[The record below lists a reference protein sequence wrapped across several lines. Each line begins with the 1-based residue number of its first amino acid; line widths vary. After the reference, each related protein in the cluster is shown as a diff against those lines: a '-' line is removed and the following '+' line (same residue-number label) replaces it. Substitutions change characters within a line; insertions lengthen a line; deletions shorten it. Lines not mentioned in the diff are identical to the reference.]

1 MLPGCSCFDER
12 AAVTVTVSV
21 MVLGVAL
28 AYALPC
34 AFPWLLLLSRRAAVE
49 VTVPVLVQQALAH
62 LERAALVYA
71 LPSSLAA
78 PVLGRARSRGGD
90 SASAKST
97 GTPSGSGVG
106 IRTPVL
112 PGCSCFDE
120 RAAVEVTMLVLRQR
134 ALVHR
139 VGAAY
144 ADALP
149 CPLAAPALASVQ
161 LRR

>member
-1 MLPGCSCFDER
+1 MPFPGRSCFDE
-12 AAVTVTVSV
+12 
-21 MVLGVAL
+21 
-28 AYALPC
+28 
-34 AFPWLLLLSRRAAVE
+34 RAAVE

-71 LPSSLAA
+71 LLSSLAA

-90 SASAKST
+90 SASAKRT
-97 GTPSGSGVG
+97 GATSGSGVE
-106 IRTPVL
+106 IRNPVL
-112 PGCSCFDE
+112 PGRSCFDE
-120 RAAVEVTMLVLRQR
+120 RVAVEVTMLVLSQR

-149 CPLAAPALASVQ
+149 CPLAAPALTSVQ